1 MVSNNYPQIT
11 SVTSESLQAQIRN
24 LLPSQEGFGT
34 DLMAQNV
41 IVPIIDLTAAA
52 AGTTTPEYMQRA
64 LSFDSQ
70 TVFNIANTTT
80 VIANTAGFWQI
91 QGVSSQRGS
100 PSVNQSNRFSLSDG
114 LSTKIIW
121 EYEDLAGDSEA
132 TFQNYFEFVVFL
144 NSGESISGTS
154 VGADSQLSLTTRQ
167 IATVNGTLV
176 NPAGFSPQ

>member
-1 MVSNNYPQIT
+1 
-11 SVTSESLQAQIRN
+11 
-24 LLPSQEGFGT
+24 LPSQQGFGT

-41 IVPIIDLTAAA
+41 IVPIIDLTETA
-52 AGTTTPEYMQRA
+52 AGATTPEFLQRA

-70 TVFNIANTTT
+70 TVFNIASTTT

-100 PSVNQSNRFSLSDG
+100 SSTNQSNRFTLSDG
-114 LSTKIIW
+114 LSNKIIW
-121 EYEDLAGDSEA
+121 EYEDLAGNSEA

-154 VGADSQLSLTTRQ
+154 NGNAQLSGTTRQ
-167 IATVNGTLV
+167 IATVDGTLV